1 LNQII
6 QNKPMRGSNII
17 NKYIIDSKEYLFSEL
32 SKDQL
37 VYIESLADKSKYNNL
52 RNQVLEKEGDEVE
65 CTIKIN
71 IADQE
76 MTAYDKF

>member
-1 LNQII
+1 
-6 QNKPMRGSNII
+6 MRGSNII

-37 VYIESLADKSKYNNL
+37 VYVESLADKTKYNNL
-52 RNQVLEKEGDEVE
+52 RNQLLEVEGDEVE

-76 MTAYDKF
+76 MTAYDEFGLLLFKS

>member
-1 LNQII
+1 
-6 QNKPMRGSNII
+6 MRGSNII

-37 VYIESLADKSKYNNL
+37 GYVESIADKTKYNNL
-52 RNQVLEKEGDEVE
+52 RNQVLEEQGDDVE

-71 IADQE
+71 VADQE
-76 MTAYDKF
+76 MAVYNKFDVRMFKS

>member
-1 LNQII
+1 
-6 QNKPMRGSNII
+6 MRGSNII

-37 VYIESLADKSKYNNL
+37 VFLESLADKTKCNNL
-52 RNQVLEKEGDEVE
+52 RNQLLEVEGDEVE

-76 MTAYDKF
+76 MTAYDEFGVLLFKS

>member
-1 LNQII
+1 
-6 QNKPMRGSNII
+6 MRGSNII

-32 SKDQL
+32 TKDQL
-37 VYIESLADKSKYNNL
+37 VYVESLADKTKYNNL
-52 RNQVLEKEGDEVE
+52 RNQLLEQEGDEVE

-76 MTAYDKF
+76 MTAYDEFEVLLIRA

>member
-1 LNQII
+1 
-6 QNKPMRGSNII
+6 MRGSNIT

-32 SKDQL
+32 TKDQL
-37 VYIESLADKSKYNNL
+37 VYVESLADKNKYNNL
-52 RNQVLEKEGDEVE
+52 RNKILQYVGDEVE

-76 MTAYDKF
+76 MTAYDEFEVALFSN

>member
-1 LNQII
+1 
-6 QNKPMRGSNII
+6 MRGSNIT

-37 VYIESLADKSKYNNL
+37 VYVESLADKTKYNNL
-52 RNQVLEKEGDEVE
+52 RNQVLEEEGDEVE

-71 IADQE
+71 VVDQE
-76 MTAYDKF
+76 MTAFDEFDVLLFRI

>member
-1 LNQII
+1 
-6 QNKPMRGSNII
+6 MRGSKII

-32 SKDQL
+32 TQDQL
-37 VYIESLADKSKYNNL
+37 VYVESLADKTKYNNL
-52 RNQVLEKEGDEVE
+52 RNQLLEVEGDEVE

-76 MTAYDKF
+76 MTAYDEFGLLLFKS

>member
-1 LNQII
+1 
-6 QNKPMRGSNII
+6 MRGSNII

-37 VYIESLADKSKYNNL
+37 VYVESLADKAKYNNL
-52 RNQVLEKEGDEVE
+52 RNQVLEHGGDDFK

-71 IADQE
+71 VADQE
-76 MTAYDKF
+76 MTAYDELEVQIFGLT